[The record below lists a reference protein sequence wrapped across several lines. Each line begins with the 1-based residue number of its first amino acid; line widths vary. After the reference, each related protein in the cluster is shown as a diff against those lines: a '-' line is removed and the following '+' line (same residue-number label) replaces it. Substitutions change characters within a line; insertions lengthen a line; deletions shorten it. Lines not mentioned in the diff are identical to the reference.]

1 MFEPHVFFEAEGG
14 GSGGAGGEGDNGDQG
29 NNQELVFD
37 NWLDEQPDPVKK
49 MLDGHT
55 KGLKSALDSE
65 RESRKTLEKQLRE
78 MATKAE
84 KGSDAE
90 TKLTQLADQISE
102 ADQKAD
108 FYEAAHAVG
117 VTNLKLA
124 YMVAVQDELF
134 DRKGRVNF
142 SSMKE
147 SYPELF
153 GGKKLPDGSAGD
165 GRDDGTPGAKNMN
178 DFIRKSAGR

>member
-1 MFEPHVFFEAEGG
+1 
-14 GSGGAGGEGDNGDQG
+14 
-29 NNQELVFD
+29 VFD
-37 NWLDEQPDPVKK
+37 NWLDEQPDPVKN

-65 RESRKTLEKQLRE
+65 RDARKDLEKQVRDL
-78 MATKAE
+78 ADKSE
-84 KGSDAE
+84 KGSEAE

-108 FYEAAHAVG
+108 FYEAAHAAG

-124 YMVAVQDELF
+124 YLVATQDELF
-134 DRKGRVNF
+134 DRKGAVNF
-142 SSMKE
+142 SSMKD

-153 GGKKLPDGSAGD
+153 GGTKLPDGDAGS
-165 GRDDGTPGAKNMN
+165 GRNGQPDAKNMN